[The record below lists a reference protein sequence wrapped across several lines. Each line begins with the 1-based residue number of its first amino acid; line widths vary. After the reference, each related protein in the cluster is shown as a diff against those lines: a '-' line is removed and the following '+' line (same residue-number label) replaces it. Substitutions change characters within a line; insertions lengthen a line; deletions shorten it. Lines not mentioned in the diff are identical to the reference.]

1 MNFNFFENETSE
13 WEKYHDEYGL
23 FNYQFLVEE
32 LSNIVRASQSED
44 AQAVQGKT
52 PHLTLALINMDYF
65 KTINSAL
72 GNAGGDILL
81 AIVANR
87 IQSVLDE
94 RGKAGSQ
101 WKLCRTRADE
111 FAILIEEESDDLE
124 AVLEGIRDAIYMPC
138 DILCSGESRTV
149 YPSASIG
156 VLSKAQGQ
164 ESAAR
169 ILEMASEALRASKE
183 AGLGKILFYREEME
197 NESAGG
203 GAIDPA
209 KVLSRR
215 YEIHEGL
222 KADQAGQH
230 APEREQFIPYFQP
243 VHFCE
248 SRDLA
253 GFETLVRWNHPK
265 AEEHPGGDVNIPL
278 SPASFIDYAK
288 RSGDASG
295 IDRLMMRKSMDFIQG
310 YPEYSFYF
318 SVNAT
323 PNLLECVDIQELR
336 HHPVVTLLDD
346 LKRSGIDTSRFALEV
361 LEDSLDEKQI
371 SNVIAVLETLKNG
384 YGIQV
389 FLDDFGT
396 GYSSLGR
403 IPTLPIDCI
412 KLDKA
417 FIDKAVLDEGSL
429 RRALRRENEERAK
442 RGETPLADAELE
454 QRFEEERAK
463 AKEQEPQAQKLM
475 AAIIRMANDLGKDT
489 IAEGVEIEEQF
500 QWLKEAGCQKIQ
512 GYLFHRPMPR
522 DEAEAYIREKRW
534 LKAGAQGGAGK

>member
-32 LSNIVRASQSED
+32 LGRIARASKDQGNSGGGGAEEQGD
-44 AQAVQGKT
+44 GKAVS
-52 PHLTLALINMDYF
+52 LTLALINMDYF

-87 IQSVLDE
+87 IQSVLNG
-94 RGKAGSQ
+94 RGKSGRT
-101 WKLCRTRADE
+101 WRLCRTRADE
-111 FAILIEEESDDLE
+111 FALLIEEESDDVE
-124 AVLEGIRDAIYMPC
+124 AVLAEVRDAIYKPC
-138 DILCSGESRTV
+138 NILCAGESRTV

-169 ILEMASEALRASKE
+169 ILEMASEALRASKG
-183 AGLGKILFYREEME
+183 AGLGKILFYKEEME

-203 GAIDPA
+203 GAIYPA

-222 KADQAGQH
+222 KADQAGAH
-230 APEREQFIPYFQP
+230 TPELEQFIPYFQP
-243 VHFCE
+243 IHYCSTRE
-248 SRDLA
+248 LA
-253 GFETLVRWNHPK
+253 GFETLVRWNHPNP
-265 AEEHPGGDVNIPL
+265 EEHPNRDMSIPL
-278 SPASFIDYAK
+278 APVSFIDYAK
-288 RSGDASG
+288 RSGDASQ
-295 IDRLMMRKSMDFIQG
+295 IDRLMMRKAMDFVQG

-323 PNLLECVDIQELR
+323 PNLLECDDVRKLKD
-336 HHPVVTLLDD
+336 HPVVRILDD
-346 LKRSGIDTSRFALEV
+346 LKRSDIDTSRCALEV
-361 LEDSLDEKQI
+361 LEDSLDEKKI
-371 SNVIAVLETLKNG
+371 NNVIAVLETLKKD
-384 YGIQV
+384 YGIRV

-412 KLDKA
+412 KLDKS
-417 FIDKAVLDEGSL
+417 FIDKAVLDENSL
-429 RRALRRENEERAK
+429 LRTLK
-442 RGETPLADAELE
+442 RDTLLSEADME

-475 AAIIRMANDLGKDT
+475 SAIIHMANDLGKDT

-522 DEAEAYIREKRW
+522 DEAEAYIKEKQW
-534 LKAGAQGGAGK
+534 LNVKGVKE